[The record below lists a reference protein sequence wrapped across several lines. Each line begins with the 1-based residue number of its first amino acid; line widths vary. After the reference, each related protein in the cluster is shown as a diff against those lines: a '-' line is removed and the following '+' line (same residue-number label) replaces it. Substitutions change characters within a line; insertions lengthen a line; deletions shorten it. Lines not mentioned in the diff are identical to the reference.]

1 MLKIPPDYTFLIQIA
16 IFVAFWLIAK
26 RLWFDPALRVIA
38 ARRERSEGA
47 VEEARAI
54 AAEAQRLRAD
64 HAAALEQ
71 TRSEAQRELQEIIR
85 GAEAEQKRLVADLLA
100 TAEREREQL
109 LERGRLAADRIRA
122 DARVLAEQEFAAA
135 RTALRDD
142 LIEDAVRQASALLHQ
157 ALTPGDQQRLVRD
170 FIASARAA

>member
-1 MLKIPPDYTFLIQIA
+1 MLWAIVNFLL
-16 IFVAFWLIAK
+16 FVALLIRFLRAPVRDYFRARGD
-26 RLWFDPALRVIA
+26 RLAEGLAAGARAREEAEALRA
-38 ARRERSEGA
+38 
-47 VEEARAI
+47 AI
-54 AAEAQRLRAD
+54 ARDL
-64 HAAALEQ
+64 
-71 TRSEAQRELQEIIR
+71 
-85 GAEAEQKRLVADLLA
+85 ADLLA